1 MNRTFIDST
10 GMSRGNVKSY
20 AIGFILSIILTA
32 IAFGL
37 VMQGGAIPRGVVF
50 AGIFGAAAVQI
61 LVHLHYFLHLDT
73 SSKMRWNMLALIL
86 TVLIMILFVGGSLWI
101 MSNLNYRMM

>member
-1 MNRTFIDST
+1 MNQPPIDSS
-10 GMSRGNVKSY
+10 GASRGSLKSY
-20 AIGFILSIILTA
+20 GTGFILSIILTA

-37 VMQGGAIPRGVVF
+37 AMQGGSLSRGVVF
-50 AGIFGAAAVQI
+50 VGIFGAATVQI

-73 SSKMRWNMLALIL
+73 SSKARWNVLALVL